1 MQQKPW
7 LDSADLTLVMLEA
20 RVLVD
25 RYMVVPQDF
34 MTAKQ
39 NIWFCRLSG
48 GKIKTMDAFAGT
60 NLCSRPHNS
69 TFVTGVTRVAK
80 LPALR
85 HQCSVAACKIPASA
99 WRQEKKTSRTSLC
112 SSTGIHY
119 RIWSVQIHTHQY
131 VKQLVSILLSSFVFL
146 PLVSGHTLV
155 WRRLGPAPLL
165 TEPTSLTSESLKEY
179 RGWEHQQG
187 KCSLGVQKG
196 RDEVLG
202 SVPYAFLMPFSQQQ
216 WSTVGRHTEIESQII
231 LPPTLLL
238 AKPWIF
244 FYGGWIL
251 LGEMQEGCC
260 HEWCSGDED
269 ALSKLQLWMLP
280 V

>member
-99 WRQEKKTSRTSLC
+99 WRQEKNIQNQFVLKYRDTLQDLKCANPHTSICKTVGLHPTFQFCLSTPCLWSHARLEEAWPCSSAHWAHITDLREPQRVQGLRAPAREMQSGCTEGAWWSPRLCSLC
-112 SSTGIHY
+112 
-119 RIWSVQIHTHQY
+119 
-131 VKQLVSILLSSFVFL
+131 FFN
-146 PLVSGHTLV
+146 
-155 WRRLGPAPLL
+155 
-165 TEPTSLTSESLKEY
+165 
-179 RGWEHQQG
+179 
-187 KCSLGVQKG
+187 
-196 RDEVLG
+196 
-202 SVPYAFLMPFSQQQ
+202 AF
-216 WSTVGRHTEIESQII
+216 
-231 LPPTLLL
+231 
-238 AKPWIF
+238 
-244 FYGGWIL
+244 
-251 LGEMQEGCC
+251 
-260 HEWCSGDED
+260 
-269 ALSKLQLWMLP
+269 
-280 V
+280 